1 MIYRN
6 KLKDEKIDKSIKKDK
21 SINKGLIKINNELMN
36 YIKIHSK
43 IKKIKINDMIKN
55 KVKNKL
61 KEKNN
66 NYINKI
72 IKSRNND
79 KSSKNNPLEYLF
91 DKYNKSMTL
100 FPVGIQTKGTKLI
113 HKIESYH
120 TNQRKKNLI
129 NFVEYTDNNKNKT
142 LSKEKKPTNVPQ
154 LINFYRYFKLKNS
167 RNRKTN
173 KPYNNRTF
181 YNDNKINKIT
191 STNKK
196 SKIIKLGKNIIVV
209 KKNNNLIKKYNA
221 NNKQKDKKAKMKNIT
236 IINNYY
242 TIEKFPILMKN
253 KTINNLI
260 YTQNKDIKVNK
271 SKNRYINKCHSKRIK
286 LSTIFNSYEFI
297 NKNIFKTIDNKNNK
311 TNLKN
316 IGLYLNTLNNLN
328 NSYDLNNSKV
338 INKFKNKSLTNRN
351 WKIELKGSNKT
362 KSKY

>member
-1 MIYRN
+1 
-6 KLKDEKIDKSIKKDK
+6 
-21 SINKGLIKINNELMN
+21 
-36 YIKIHSK
+36 
-43 IKKIKINDMIKN
+43 MIKN

-61 KEKNN
+61 KEQNN

-72 IKSRNND
+72 IKSRNNN
-79 KSSKNNPLEYLF
+79 KSSGNNLLEYLF
-91 DKYNKSMTL
+91 NKNNNKTMTL

-113 HKIESYH
+113 HKIDSYH

-129 NFVEYTDNNKNKT
+129 NFGEFNDKNKT
-142 LSKEKKPTNVPQ
+142 LSKEKKPINVPQ
-154 LINFYRYFKLKNS
+154 LINLYRYFKLKNA